1 MTDHS
6 INLDAQFLSQ
16 LARQLAETDVAHSD
30 SFDWGRI
37 ANRLRVI
44 ARHIESLDERAARA
58 ETLFV
63 SKSNFPSE
71 AARQLQLVE
80 QAEGATLLRRFE
92 MGARALPAKAPQKDL
107 SGVNFADLFPLA
119 QPNSKK
125 RKRNR

>member
-6 INLDAQFLSQ
+6 INLDSQFLSQ
-16 LARQLAETDVAHSD
+16 LARQLADSDPRYSD
-30 SFDWGRI
+30 SFDWPRI
-37 ANRLRVI
+37 SSRLRTI

-58 ETLFV
+58 ETLFI

-71 AARQLQLVE
+71 AAKQLQLVE
-80 QAEGATLLRRFE
+80 QTEGATLLRRFE

-107 SGVNFADLFPLA
+107 SGVNFADLFSPA

>member
-16 LARQLAETDVAHSD
+16 LARQLSDSDPRYSD
-30 SFDWGRI
+30 SFDWPRI
-37 ANRLRVI
+37 SSRLRVI

-92 MGARALPAKAPQKDL
+92 MGARALPPKAPQKDL
-107 SGVNFADLFPLA
+107 SGVNFADLFPA
-119 QPNSKK
+119 PTGRKHKK
-125 RKRNR
+125 RK